1 MSHPDPASLALFAGN
16 DLPVWSRWS
25 VGAHVRRCAEC
36 RSEVEGF
43 RTQAEWVREA
53 ASELPAELHWATFSA
68 EMKANIQVGLAAG
81 ECVGTVQMP
90 PSSLGFRAAA
100 SAALACIALVAISGW
115 FLHFPRPSPRTEGIV
130 LSANRGGIEL
140 KQEDGI
146 LTLKHSGTERV
157 MVSASAQGSLAAR
170 FVDDE
175 TGMVTINNVYLQ

>member
-1 MSHPDPASLALFAGN
+1 MSHPDPASLALFAGG
-16 DLPVWSRWS
+16 DLPVWSLWRI
-25 VGAHVRRCAEC
+25 GAHVKRCGEC

-43 RTQAEWVREA
+43 KSQADWVRQA
-53 ASELPAELHWATFSA
+53 AAEIPPELHWSTFSA

-81 ECVGTVQMP
+81 ECVGMVRTP

-115 FLHFPRPSPRTEGIV
+115 FLHFPRPTQRTEGGV

-140 KQEDGI
+140 KQEDGA
-146 LTLKHSGTERV
+146 LTLKHFGSESV
-157 MVSASAQGSLAAR
+157 LVSASAQGSLAAR